1 VTERLSDVV
10 ARIRSVRQLSSVIGA
25 MRGIAAARAREARER
40 VEGVRAYAATVGA
53 AIGQALAL
61 AEDGGAGRGLR
72 DRRDGHLVIALCA
85 EQGFAGAFN
94 KRVLDV
100 VERLLKA
107 DGGRGRELMLL
118 GGRGLMAA
126 EERGLAVGW
135 SAAMVAHVD
144 EVGALADRVT
154 EQLYARLDSG
164 RATRVSVVH
173 AAPSLGEVQVV
184 DRSLAPFDFAR
195 FPRAK
200 NPSPPIISMPPQ
212 ILLALLAEE
221 YVFAELCEAL
231 TLSLAAENEA
241 RMRAMTAA
249 KSNVAKMLDELVARS
264 RQLRQE
270 EITNEIIELGGRKTT
285 GGARNVAPHASG

>member
-1 VTERLSDVV
+1 MTERLIDVV
-10 ARIRSVRQLSSVIGA
+10 ARIGSVRQLSSVIGA

-40 VEGVRAYAATVGA
+40 VEGVRAYAAIVGA

-61 AEDGGAGRGLR
+61 ADDGAPSASRDGRA
-72 DRRDGHLVIALCA
+72 GHLVIALCA
-85 EQGFAGAFN
+85 EQGFAGMFN
-94 KRVLDV
+94 RRVLDV
-100 VERLLKA
+100 AERLLKA
-107 DGGRGRELMLL
+107 DGSHGRELLLL
-118 GGRGLMAA
+118 GGRGLAAA
-126 EERGLAVGW
+126 EERGLEVGW

-154 EQLYARLDSG
+154 EQLYARLESG

-173 AAPSLGEVQVV
+173 ASPAMAEIHVV
-184 DRSLAPFDFAR
+184 ERTLAPFDFAR

-200 NPSPPIISMPPQ
+200 NPSPPIISLPPQ
-212 ILLALLAEE
+212 ILLAELAQE

-241 RMRAMTAA
+241 RLRAMTAA
-249 KSNVAKMLDELVARS
+249 KSNVTAMLEELIGRS

-270 EITNEIIELGGRKTT
+270 EITNEIIELGARK
-285 GGARNVAPHASG
+285 ARGTHKAPSHER